1 MNKLKLKRIIIVA
14 SFIII
19 MMTSI
24 LKYPS
29 SFASSNANLYLVFD
43 KTTYNVG
50 DIVNININL
59 DQFASLSEVKL
70 QIKIKEEYFE
80 PVMVDN
86 KYFYFSASSV
96 FTNDVINDYVDHTYL
111 RLRLIKDEN
120 ISEGYF
126 SSYKN
131 NICNLQLKVKR
142 PIDDIYNYFTIDNY
156 DNMGISVYLFDVK
169 DQIINYNLYH
179 REKIKVNW
187 QVESY
192 ELNVYS
198 EVPDFKKDIQILNRE
213 IGEYEYL
220 IEKQID
226 TMIIGLK
233 TVHIGIYDKKAA
245 DYIVLS
251 KAVSVVDKMA
261 PIITY
266 PSNITIEDNLIMTI
280 DYFDYIDVSD
290 NYDTYL
296 DTTIKYYDEE
306 LKEVQDLDSFRTYL
320 SSNQKGYLK
329 FIAKDTSKNETSTE
343 FIEIN
348 VIDTLA
354 PLINEI
360 DKLVIN
366 DTEVDH
372 FDLLS
377 NFIVSDNYDHHPEV
391 VFDFGEYNQ
400 YAYEELKEV
409 LKIGTN
415 IHFSYF
421 AIDESM
427 NKTAVFQAVIEVI
440 DTIKPSVKVS
450 DVIVDDVDYNSN
462 DFEQL
467 VIISDNFKYPCRLE
481 KKYYIND
488 VLVNQEQ
495 FDEAMLRGQKGYI
508 VYVGIDTFDN
518 RSEEVRQNI
527 NVIDT
532 IVPQIIVKNIQ
543 NGQKYIKMDKIEY
556 EIVENFDNY
565 ELIVLLDDKEYLGGK
580 VEIGKHELYIKVK
593 DAIGH
598 ERSLSLD
605 FEVIE
610 DNIIGCKGDA
620 SCYVNNYL
628 EVVIIVSALLIFV
641 IIMII
646 VRIVIKRRNKKSF
659 NHFSL

>member
-96 FTNDVINDYVDHTYL
+96 FTNDVINDYVDYTYL

-306 LKEVQDLDSFRTYL
+306 LKEVQDLESFRTYL

-377 NFIVSDNYDHHPEV
+377 NFIVSDNYDHHPKV

-409 LKIGTN
+409 LKTGTN

-450 DVIVDDVDYNSN
+450 DVTVDDVDYNSN

-646 VRIVIKRRNKKSF
+646 VRIVIKKKKQKIV
-659 NHFSL
+659 

>member
-306 LKEVQDLDSFRTYL
+306 LKEVQDLESFRTYL

-360 DKLVIN
+360 DKIVIN

-409 LKIGTN
+409 LKTGTN

-450 DVIVDDVDYNSN
+450 DVTVDDVDYNSN

-646 VRIVIKRRNKKSF
+646 VRIVIKKKKQKIV
-659 NHFSL
+659 

>member
-266 PSNITIEDNLIMTI
+266 PSNIIIEDNLIMTI

-306 LKEVQDLDSFRTYL
+306 LKEVQDLESFRTYL

-409 LKIGTN
+409 LKTGTN

-646 VRIVIKRRNKKSF
+646 VRIVIKKKKQKIV
-659 NHFSL
+659 

>member
-198 EVPDFKKDIQILNRE
+198 EIPDFKKDIQILNRE

-306 LKEVQDLDSFRTYL
+306 LKEVQDLESFRTYL

-409 LKIGTN
+409 LKTGTN

-450 DVIVDDVDYNSN
+450 DVTVDDVDYNSN

-508 VYVGIDTFDN
+508 VYVGIDIFDN

-646 VRIVIKRRNKKSF
+646 VRIVIKKKKQKIV
-659 NHFSL
+659 

>member
-179 REKIKVNW
+179 REK
-187 QVESY
+187 VESY

-646 VRIVIKRRNKKSF
+646 VRIVIKKKKQKIV
-659 NHFSL
+659 

>member
-19 MMTSI
+19 MVTSI

-306 LKEVQDLDSFRTYL
+306 LKEVQDLESFRTYL

-409 LKIGTN
+409 LKTGTN

-450 DVIVDDVDYNSN
+450 DVTVDDVDYNSN

-646 VRIVIKRRNKKSF
+646 VRIVIKKKKQKIV
-659 NHFSL
+659 

>member
-280 DYFDYIDVSD
+280 DYFDYIDVND

-306 LKEVQDLDSFRTYL
+306 LKEVQDLESFRTYL

-409 LKIGTN
+409 LKTGTN

-450 DVIVDDVDYNSN
+450 DVTVDDVDYNSN

-495 FDEAMLRGQKGYI
+495 FDKAMLRGQKGYI

-646 VRIVIKRRNKKSF
+646 VRIVIKKKKQKIV
-659 NHFSL
+659 

>member
-1 MNKLKLKRIIIVA
+1 MNKVKLKRVIIVA

-29 SFASSNANLYLVFD
+29 SFANSNANLYLVFD
-43 KTTYNVG
+43 KTTYNVD

-80 PVMVDN
+80 PLMVDN
-86 KYFYFSASSV
+86 RYFYFSSSSV
-96 FTNDVINDYVDHTYL
+96 FTNDIINDYVDNSYL

-142 PIDDIYNYFTIDNY
+142 PIDDIYNYFTMDNY
-156 DNMGISVYLFDVK
+156 ENMGISVYLFDVK

-179 REKIKVNW
+179 REKIKINW
-187 QVESY
+187 GIESY

-198 EVPDFKKDIQILNRE
+198 EVPDFKKDIKILNRE
-213 IGEYEYL
+213 IDEYEYL

-245 DYIVLS
+245 DYVVLS
-251 KAVSVVDKMA
+251 KAVSVVDKIA
-261 PIITY
+261 PIIDY
-266 PSNITIEDNLIMTI
+266 PSNITIEDNLITTTN
-280 DYFDYIDVSD
+280 YFDYINVSD

-296 DTTIKYYDEE
+296 DITVKYYDEKLE
-306 LKEVQDLDSFRTYL
+306 EIKDLENFKTYL
-320 SSNQKGYLK
+320 YSNQKGYLK
-329 FIAKDTSKNETSTE
+329 FVAKDTSKNETSTE
-343 FIEIN
+343 LIEIN
-348 VIDTLA
+348 IIDTSA
-354 PLINEI
+354 PLINEV

-366 DTEVDH
+366 DTEIDT

-377 NFIVSDNYDHHPEV
+377 NFIVSDNYDHNPQV
-391 VFDFGEYNQ
+391 VFDFGEYNN
-400 YAYEELKEV
+400 YSYEELKEI

-415 IHFSYF
+415 ITFSYF
-421 AIDESM
+421 AIDKSM
-427 NKTAVFQAVIEVI
+427 NKTTVFQAIIEVI
-440 DTIKPSVKVS
+440 DTIRPNIVVS
-450 DVIVDDVDYNSN
+450 DVTVNDVDYNSN
-462 DFEQL
+462 NFEQL

-481 KKYYIND
+481 KNYYID
-488 VLVNQEQ
+488 DELVNKEQ
-495 FDEAMLRGQKGYI
+495 FDELMLRGKKGYI
-508 VYVGIDTFDN
+508 VYIGIDTFNN
-518 RSEEVRQNI
+518 RSEGVRQNV

-532 IVPQIIVKNIQ
+532 IAPQIIVKNIQ
-543 NGQKYIKMDKIEY
+543 NEQKYIKMDKIEY

-610 DNIIGCKGDA
+610 DNIIGCKDDA

-628 EVVIIVSALLIFV
+628 EVVIIVSALLVFV

-646 VRIVIKRRNKKSF
+646 VRIVIKKKKQKIV
-659 NHFSL
+659 

>member
-266 PSNITIEDNLIMTI
+266 PSNIIIEDNLIMTI

-306 LKEVQDLDSFRTYL
+306 LKEVQDLESFRTYL

-409 LKIGTN
+409 LKTGTN

-450 DVIVDDVDYNSN
+450 DVTVDDVDYNSN

-646 VRIVIKRRNKKSF
+646 VRIVIKKKKQKIV
-659 NHFSL
+659 

>member
-306 LKEVQDLDSFRTYL
+306 LKEVQDLESFRTYL

-391 VFDFGEYNQ
+391 VFDFAEYNQ

-409 LKIGTN
+409 LKTGTN

-450 DVIVDDVDYNSN
+450 DVTVDDVDYNSN

-646 VRIVIKRRNKKSF
+646 VRIVIKKKKQKIV
-659 NHFSL
+659 

>member
-1 MNKLKLKRIIIVA
+1 MNKVKLKRVIIVA

-29 SFASSNANLYLVFD
+29 SFANSNANLYLVFD

-80 PVMVDN
+80 PLMVDN
-86 KYFYFSASSV
+86 RYFYFSASSV
-96 FTNDVINDYVDHTYL
+96 FTNDIINDYVDNSYL

-142 PIDDIYNYFTIDNY
+142 PIDDIYNYFTMDNY
-156 DNMGISVYLFDVK
+156 ENMGISVYLFDVK

-179 REKIKVNW
+179 REKIKINW
-187 QVESY
+187 GIESY

-198 EVPDFKKDIQILNRE
+198 EVPDFKKDIKILNRE
-213 IGEYEYL
+213 IDEYEYL

-245 DYIVLS
+245 DYVVLS
-251 KAVSVVDKMA
+251 KAVSVVDKIA
-261 PIITY
+261 PIIDY
-266 PSNITIEDNLIMTI
+266 PSNITIEDNLITTTN
-280 DYFDYIDVSD
+280 YFDYINVSD

-296 DTTIKYYDEE
+296 DITVKYYNEKLEE
-306 LKEVQDLDSFRTYL
+306 IKDLENFKTYL
-320 SSNQKGYLK
+320 YSNQKGYLK
-329 FIAKDTSKNETSTE
+329 FVAKDTSKNETSTE
-343 FIEIN
+343 LIEIN
-348 VIDTLA
+348 IIDTSA
-354 PLINEI
+354 PLINEV

-366 DTEVDH
+366 DTEIDT

-377 NFIVSDNYDHHPEV
+377 NFIVSDNYDHNPQV
-391 VFDFGEYNQ
+391 VFDFGEYNN
-400 YAYEELKEV
+400 YSYEELKEI

-415 IHFSYF
+415 ITFSYF
-421 AIDESM
+421 AIDKSM
-427 NKTAVFQAVIEVI
+427 NKTTVFQAIIEVI
-440 DTIKPSVKVS
+440 DTIRPNIVVS
-450 DVIVDDVDYNSN
+450 DVTVNDVDYNSN
-462 DFEQL
+462 NFEQL

-481 KKYYIND
+481 KNYYID
-488 VLVNQEQ
+488 DELVNKEQ
-495 FDEAMLRGQKGYI
+495 FDELMLRGKKGYI
-508 VYVGIDTFDN
+508 VYIGIDTFNN
-518 RSEEVRQNI
+518 RSEGVRQNV

-532 IVPQIIVKNIQ
+532 IAPQIIVKNIQ
-543 NGQKYIKMDKIEY
+543 NEQKYIKMDKIEY

-610 DNIIGCKGDA
+610 DNIIGCKDDA

-628 EVVIIVSALLIFV
+628 EVVIIVSALLVFV

-646 VRIVIKRRNKKSF
+646 VRIVIKKKKQKIV
-659 NHFSL
+659 

>member
-226 TMIIGLK
+226 TLIIGLK

-266 PSNITIEDNLIMTI
+266 PSNIIIEDNLIMTI

-306 LKEVQDLDSFRTYL
+306 LKEVQDLESFRTYL

-409 LKIGTN
+409 LKTGTN

-646 VRIVIKRRNKKSF
+646 VRIVIKKKKQKIV
-659 NHFSL
+659 

>member
-280 DYFDYIDVSD
+280 DYFDYIDVND

-306 LKEVQDLDSFRTYL
+306 LKEVQDLESFRTYL

-409 LKIGTN
+409 LKTGTN

-450 DVIVDDVDYNSN
+450 DVTVDDVDYNSN

-646 VRIVIKRRNKKSF
+646 VRIVIKKKKQKIV
-659 NHFSL
+659 

>member
-266 PSNITIEDNLIMTI
+266 PSNIIIEDNLIMTI

-306 LKEVQDLDSFRTYL
+306 LKEVQDLESFRTYL

-400 YAYEELKEV
+400 YAYEELKEA
-409 LKIGTN
+409 LKTGTN

-450 DVIVDDVDYNSN
+450 DVTVDDVDYNSN

-646 VRIVIKRRNKKSF
+646 VRIVIKKKKQKIV
-659 NHFSL
+659 

>member
-1 MNKLKLKRIIIVA
+1 
-14 SFIII
+14 

-266 PSNITIEDNLIMTI
+266 PSNIIIEDNLIMTI

-306 LKEVQDLDSFRTYL
+306 LKEVQDLESFRTYL

-409 LKIGTN
+409 LKTGTN

-646 VRIVIKRRNKKSF
+646 VRIVIKKKKQKIV
-659 NHFSL
+659 

>member
-280 DYFDYIDVSD
+280 DYFDYIDVND

-306 LKEVQDLDSFRTYL
+306 LKEVQDLESFRTYL

-409 LKIGTN
+409 LKTGTN

-450 DVIVDDVDYNSN
+450 DVTVDDVDYNSN
-462 DFEQL
+462 NFEQL

-646 VRIVIKRRNKKSF
+646 VRIVIKKKKQKIV
-659 NHFSL
+659 

>member
-280 DYFDYIDVSD
+280 DYFDYIDVND

-306 LKEVQDLDSFRTYL
+306 LKEVQDLESFRTYL

-409 LKIGTN
+409 LKTGTN

-450 DVIVDDVDYNSN
+450 DVTVDDVDYNSN

-467 VIISDNFKYPCRLE
+467 VIISDNFKYLCRLE

-646 VRIVIKRRNKKSF
+646 VRIVIKKKKQKIV
-659 NHFSL
+659 

>member
-1 MNKLKLKRIIIVA
+1 MNKVKLKRVIIVA

-29 SFASSNANLYLVFD
+29 SFANSNANLYLVFD

-80 PVMVDN
+80 PLMVDN
-86 KYFYFSASSV
+86 RYFYFSASSV
-96 FTNDVINDYVDHTYL
+96 FTNDIINDYVDNSYL

-142 PIDDIYNYFTIDNY
+142 PIDDIYNYFTMDNY
-156 DNMGISVYLFDVK
+156 ENMGISVYLFDVK

-179 REKIKVNW
+179 REKIKINW
-187 QVESY
+187 GIESY

-198 EVPDFKKDIQILNRE
+198 EVPDFKKDIKILNRE
-213 IGEYEYL
+213 IDEYEYL

-245 DYIVLS
+245 DYVVLS
-251 KAVSVVDKMA
+251 KAVSVVDKIA
-261 PIITY
+261 PIIDY
-266 PSNITIEDNLIMTI
+266 PSNITIEDNLITTTN
-280 DYFDYIDVSD
+280 YFDYINVSD

-296 DTTIKYYDEE
+296 DITVKYYDEKLE
-306 LKEVQDLDSFRTYL
+306 EIKDLENFKTYL
-320 SSNQKGYLK
+320 YSNQKGYLK
-329 FIAKDTSKNETSTE
+329 FVAKDTSKNETSTE
-343 FIEIN
+343 LIEIN
-348 VIDTLA
+348 IIDTSA
-354 PLINEI
+354 PLINEV

-366 DTEVDH
+366 DTEIDT

-377 NFIVSDNYDHHPEV
+377 NFIVSDNYDHNPQV
-391 VFDFGEYNQ
+391 VFDFGEYNN
-400 YAYEELKEV
+400 YSYEELKEI

-415 IHFSYF
+415 ITFSYF
-421 AIDESM
+421 AIDKSM
-427 NKTAVFQAVIEVI
+427 NKTTVFQAIIEVI
-440 DTIKPSVKVS
+440 DTIRPNIVVS
-450 DVIVDDVDYNSN
+450 DVTVNDVDYNSN
-462 DFEQL
+462 NFEQL

-481 KKYYIND
+481 KNYYID
-488 VLVNQEQ
+488 DELVNKEQ
-495 FDEAMLRGQKGYI
+495 FDELMLRGKKGYI
-508 VYVGIDTFDN
+508 VYIGIDTFNN
-518 RSEEVRQNI
+518 RSEGVRQNV

-532 IVPQIIVKNIQ
+532 IAPQIIVKNIQ
-543 NGQKYIKMDKIEY
+543 NEQKYIKMDKIEY

-610 DNIIGCKGDA
+610 DNIIGCKDDA

-628 EVVIIVSALLIFV
+628 EVVIIVSALLVFV

-646 VRIVIKRRNKKSF
+646 VRIVIKKKKQKIV
-659 NHFSL
+659 

>member
-198 EVPDFKKDIQILNRE
+198 EVLDFKKDIQILNRE

-306 LKEVQDLDSFRTYL
+306 LKEVQDLESFRTYL

-409 LKIGTN
+409 LKTGTN

-646 VRIVIKRRNKKSF
+646 VRIVIKKKKQKIV
-659 NHFSL
+659 

>member
-19 MMTSI
+19 MVTSI

-142 PIDDIYNYFTIDNY
+142 PIDDIYNYFTIYNY

-280 DYFDYIDVSD
+280 DYFDYIDVND

-306 LKEVQDLDSFRTYL
+306 LKEVQDLESFRTYL

-409 LKIGTN
+409 LKTGTN

-450 DVIVDDVDYNSN
+450 DVTVDDVDYNSN

-646 VRIVIKRRNKKSF
+646 VRIVIKKKKQKIV
-659 NHFSL
+659 

>member
-280 DYFDYIDVSD
+280 DYFDYIDVND

-306 LKEVQDLDSFRTYL
+306 LKEVQDLESFRTYL

-450 DVIVDDVDYNSN
+450 DVTVDDVDYNSN

-646 VRIVIKRRNKKSF
+646 VRIVIKKKKQKIV
-659 NHFSL
+659 

>member
-306 LKEVQDLDSFRTYL
+306 LKEVQDLQSFRTYL

-450 DVIVDDVDYNSN
+450 DVTVDDVDYNSN

-646 VRIVIKRRNKKSF
+646 VRIVIKKKKQKIV
-659 NHFSL
+659 

>member
-280 DYFDYIDVSD
+280 DYFDYIDVND

-306 LKEVQDLDSFRTYL
+306 LKEVQDLESFRTYL

-409 LKIGTN
+409 LKTGTN

-440 DTIKPSVKVS
+440 DTIKPSVKVT
-450 DVIVDDVDYNSN
+450 DVTVDDVDYNSN

-646 VRIVIKRRNKKSF
+646 VRIVIKKKKQKIV
-659 NHFSL
+659 

>member
-280 DYFDYIDVSD
+280 DYFDYVND

-306 LKEVQDLDSFRTYL
+306 LKEVQDLESFRTYL

-409 LKIGTN
+409 LKTGTN

-450 DVIVDDVDYNSN
+450 DVTVDDVDYNSN

-646 VRIVIKRRNKKSF
+646 VRIVIKKKKQKIV
-659 NHFSL
+659 

>member
-280 DYFDYIDVSD
+280 DYFDYIDVND

-306 LKEVQDLDSFRTYL
+306 LKEVQDLESFRTYL

-409 LKIGTN
+409 LKTGTN

-646 VRIVIKRRNKKSF
+646 VRIVIKKKKQKIV
-659 NHFSL
+659 

>member
-646 VRIVIKRRNKKSF
+646 VRIVIKKKKQKIV
-659 NHFSL
+659 

>member
-19 MMTSI
+19 MVTSI

-280 DYFDYIDVSD
+280 DYFDYIDVND

-306 LKEVQDLDSFRTYL
+306 LKEVQDLESFRTYL

-409 LKIGTN
+409 LKTGTN

-450 DVIVDDVDYNSN
+450 DVTVDDVDYNSN

-495 FDEAMLRGQKGYI
+495 FDKAMLRGQKGYI

-646 VRIVIKRRNKKSF
+646 VRIVIKKKKQKIV
-659 NHFSL
+659 

>member
-70 QIKIKEEYFE
+70 QIEIKEEYFE

-646 VRIVIKRRNKKSF
+646 VRIVIKKKKQKIV
-659 NHFSL
+659 

>member
-306 LKEVQDLDSFRTYL
+306 LKEVQDLESFRTYL

-409 LKIGTN
+409 LKTGTN

-646 VRIVIKRRNKKSF
+646 VRIVIKKKKQKIV
-659 NHFSL
+659 

>member
-306 LKEVQDLDSFRTYL
+306 LKEVQDLESFRTYL

-360 DKLVIN
+360 DKIVIN

-409 LKIGTN
+409 LKTGTN

-450 DVIVDDVDYNSN
+450 DVTVDDVDYNSN

-495 FDEAMLRGQKGYI
+495 FDEAMLRGQTGYI

-598 ERSLSLD
+598 EKSLSLD

-646 VRIVIKRRNKKSF
+646 VRIVIKKKKQKIV
-659 NHFSL
+659 

>member
-169 DQIINYNLYH
+169 DQIINYNLYY

-280 DYFDYIDVSD
+280 DYFDYIDVND

-306 LKEVQDLDSFRTYL
+306 LKEVQDLESFRTYL

-409 LKIGTN
+409 LKTGTN

-450 DVIVDDVDYNSN
+450 DVTVDDVDYNSN

-467 VIISDNFKYPCRLE
+467 VIISDNFKYLCRLE

-646 VRIVIKRRNKKSF
+646 VRIVIKKKKQKIV
-659 NHFSL
+659 

>member
-156 DNMGISVYLFDVK
+156 DNIGISVYLFDVK

-306 LKEVQDLDSFRTYL
+306 LKEVQDLESFRTYL

-450 DVIVDDVDYNSN
+450 DVTVDDVDYNSN

-646 VRIVIKRRNKKSF
+646 VRIVIKKKKQKIV
-659 NHFSL
+659 

>member
-1 MNKLKLKRIIIVA
+1 
-14 SFIII
+14 
-19 MMTSI
+19 MTSI

-29 SFASSNANLYLVFD
+29 SFANSNANLYLVFD

-80 PVMVDN
+80 PLMVDN
-86 KYFYFSASSV
+86 RYFYFSASSV
-96 FTNDVINDYVDHTYL
+96 FTNDIINDYVDNSYL

-142 PIDDIYNYFTIDNY
+142 PIDDIYNYFTMDNY
-156 DNMGISVYLFDVK
+156 ENMGISVYLFDVK

-179 REKIKVNW
+179 REKIKINW
-187 QVESY
+187 GIESY

-198 EVPDFKKDIQILNRE
+198 EVPDFKKDIKILNRE
-213 IGEYEYL
+213 IDEYEYL

-245 DYIVLS
+245 DYVVLS
-251 KAVSVVDKMA
+251 KAVSVVDKIA
-261 PIITY
+261 PIIDY
-266 PSNITIEDNLIMTI
+266 PSNITIEDNLITTTN
-280 DYFDYIDVSD
+280 YFDYINVSD

-296 DTTIKYYDEE
+296 DITVKYYDEKLE
-306 LKEVQDLDSFRTYL
+306 EIKDLENFKTYL
-320 SSNQKGYLK
+320 YSNQKGYLK
-329 FIAKDTSKNETSTE
+329 FVAKDTSKNETSTE
-343 FIEIN
+343 LIEIN
-348 VIDTLA
+348 IIDTSA
-354 PLINEI
+354 PLINEV

-366 DTEVDH
+366 DTEIDT

-377 NFIVSDNYDHHPEV
+377 NFIVSDNYDHNPQV
-391 VFDFGEYNQ
+391 VFDFGEYNN
-400 YAYEELKEV
+400 YSYEELKEI

-415 IHFSYF
+415 ITFSYF
-421 AIDESM
+421 AIDKSM
-427 NKTAVFQAVIEVI
+427 NKTTVFQAIIEVI
-440 DTIKPSVKVS
+440 DTIRPNIVVS
-450 DVIVDDVDYNSN
+450 DVTVNDVDYNSN
-462 DFEQL
+462 NFEQL
-467 VIISDNFKYPCRLE
+467 VIISDNFKYPCKLE
-481 KKYYIND
+481 KNYYID
-488 VLVNQEQ
+488 DKLVNKEQ
-495 FDEAMLRGQKGYI
+495 FDELMLRGKKGYI
-508 VYVGIDTFDN
+508 VYIGIDTFNN
-518 RSEEVRQNI
+518 RSEGVRQNV

-532 IVPQIIVKNIQ
+532 IAPQIIVKNIQ
-543 NGQKYIKMDKIEY
+543 NEQKYIKMDKIEY

-610 DNIIGCKGDA
+610 DNIIGCKDDA

-628 EVVIIVSALLIFV
+628 EVVIIVSALLVFV

-646 VRIVIKRRNKKSF
+646 VRIVIKKKKQKIV
-659 NHFSL
+659 

>member
-306 LKEVQDLDSFRTYL
+306 LKEVQDLESFRTYL

-360 DKLVIN
+360 DKIVIN

-409 LKIGTN
+409 LKTGTN

-450 DVIVDDVDYNSN
+450 DVTVDDVDYNSN

-598 ERSLSLD
+598 EKSLSLD

-628 EVVIIVSALLIFV
+628 EVAIIVSALLIFV

-646 VRIVIKRRNKKSF
+646 VRIVIKKKKQKIV
-659 NHFSL
+659 